1 MEKINGTIISDNVA
15 FKDFKNHD
23 GEVISISG
31 YVHRI
36 REMTGFS
43 FVIIR
48 TARDTIQC
56 VYAPEFSDYRWDDKI
71 CEEACVK
78 VLGKV
83 VSSKDAK
90 GNDRYELQIHDIKIL
105 SLPAESLPI
114 VINKKQLDNI
124 QLSTVLDL
132 RPVSMRNPKERAI
145 FKVQEGIA
153 RGFREFLS
161 ANGFTEIRSPKINFA
176 GAEGGT
182 NVFKLDY
189 FGKQVYLAQSPQLYK
204 QAMVGVYERVFEIAP
219 VFRAEH
225 HDTSRHLNEYTSMDL
240 EMGFINSFED
250 IMNMETGALK
260 YIMNLL
266 KTEYK
271 DELDLLHADIPEITE
286 IPVMKFMDAKE
297 LLMTKFKYKPSDMKD
312 FDPAEEEL
320 LGKYAKKELG
330 SDFIFITH
338 YPSKKRP
345 FYTMD
350 DPNDPEYT
358 LSFDLL
364 FRGLEITSGGQ
375 RVHDYNQQ
383 VEKMVKCG
391 MDPEQFETY
400 LMLHKYGAPPHG
412 GLGIGL
418 ERLTMHLLGF
428 KNVRESTMFPRDI
441 NRVTP

>member
-1 MEKINGTIISDNVA
+1 MEQMNGVITRKYVEYDE
-15 FKDFKNHD
+15 FKNYD
-23 GEVISISG
+23 GQVVTIAG
-31 YVHRI
+31 YIHRI

-48 TARDTIQC
+48 TERDTVQC
-56 VYAPEFSDYRWDDKI
+56 VYSPDFSDYRWDERL
-71 CEEACVK
+71 CEEATVN
-78 VLGKV
+78 VTGKI
-83 VSSKDAK
+83 VSSKDAQ
-90 GNDRYELQIHDIKIL
+90 GNDRFELQIHDIRIL
-105 SLPAESLPI
+105 SLPAASLPI
-114 VINKKQLDNI
+114 VINKKQLDGIN
-124 QLSTVLDL
+124 LNTVLDL

-145 FKVQEGIA
+145 FKIQEGIA
-153 RGFREFLS
+153 RGFREFLMQQC
-161 ANGFTEIRSPKINFA
+161 FTEIRSPKINFA

-189 FGKQVYLAQSPQLYK
+189 FGKIVYLAQSPQLYK
-204 QAMVGVYERVFEIAP
+204 QALVGVYQRVFEIAP

-240 EMGFINSFED
+240 EMGFIDSFED
-250 IMNMETGALK
+250 IMNMETGVLK
-260 YIMNLL
+260 YIMQLL
-266 KTEYK
+266 KTDYAKEIA
-271 DELDLLHADIPEITE
+271 LLKADIPEITA
-286 IPVMKFMDAKE
+286 IPCIKFMDAKE
-297 LLMTKFKYKPSDMKD
+297 LIMKKFKYQPTDMKD
-312 FDPAEEEL
+312 FDPTEEEL
-320 LGKYAKKELG
+320 IGKYAKKELN
-330 SDFIFITH
+330 SDFIFVTH

-375 RVHDYNQQ
+375 RIHDYNEQ
-383 VEKMVKCG
+383 VAKMQKMG
-391 MDPEQFETY
+391 MNPELFETY

-428 KNVRESTMFPRDI
+428 KNVREATMFPRDI